1 MRILLYISGCFLF
14 FSCSNTENQRPSNL
28 IDNGAEITILG
39 NGNINK
45 PVEVKA
51 HMFSKS
57 AVEKLEKAGGKAI
70 YQC

>member
-1 MRILLYISGCFLF
+1 MLIWAEYQLWLDKINPEILFEKGILKHADIVVK
-14 FSCSNTENQRPSNL
+14 
-28 IDNGAEITILG
+28 ILG